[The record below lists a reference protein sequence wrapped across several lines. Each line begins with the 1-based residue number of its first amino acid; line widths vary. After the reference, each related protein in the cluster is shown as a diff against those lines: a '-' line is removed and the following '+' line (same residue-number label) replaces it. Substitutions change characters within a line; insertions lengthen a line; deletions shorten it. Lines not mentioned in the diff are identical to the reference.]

1 MAVRQASDYGN
12 RFALEASP
20 HVRPGLWL
28 SLSVAGIFACG
39 IAVPRLM
46 PALLPAVLVCF
57 ALYGSPAARA
67 VPRLHIAGRRLMAA
81 FAGVAAIGIANSPDV
96 LYAVWLTLS
105 FAAIA
110 LTAHWLITAVGQL
123 SSSVLVEVRRAAVA
137 GLAAGAAYLVIEQSA
152 GRPIIGSF
160 YEAFPVFAGK
170 SEYTFI
176 LDERGHDLVRRHILN
191 RGTGVLMLLLWPLLL
206 LLAFEIKRGTAGRW
220 TLPAALALASS
231 AIMLSAHEASKVALA
246 VSLCAFAL
254 AFVARRMAVVLLLV
268 GWIVANAAV
277 VPAVRIAYD
286 NGWQLDTGLTGSAR
300 ARITIWNFT
309 ATRISSAWVSGHGID
324 SVRYDDS
331 RLKPAYVAGEEG
343 QHRTGRHS
351 HNVFLQIWYEFGIL
365 GCLLWTCAGLYVLA
379 GVRRFKA
386 PAQPFVIAGAAA
398 GIVILSCSWGLWQH
412 WYASAVALSTV
423 LFAIAAASGL
433 AVPRGKPA
441 AGG

>member
-1 MAVRQASDYGN
+1 MAVRQASDFGN
-12 RFALEASP
+12 RFALEAGP

-28 SLSVAGIFACG
+28 PLGVAGIFACG

-57 ALYGSPAARA
+57 ALYNSSAARA
-67 VPRLHIAGRRLMAA
+67 MPRLQISGRRLITA
-81 FAGVAAIGIANSPDV
+81 FAVVAVIGIANAPYA
-96 LYAVWLTLS
+96 LYAGWLTLS
-105 FAAIA
+105 FAAIGFTA
-110 LTAHWLITAVGQL
+110 LWLVAAVEQL
-123 SSSVLVEVRRAAVA
+123 PPSGLAEVRRAVVA
-137 GLAAGAAYLVIEQSA
+137 GLVAGAAYLAIEQSA

-176 LDERGHDLVRRHILN
+176 SDERGHDLVRRHVLN

-206 LLAFEIKRGTAGRW
+206 LLAIEIKRGTAAWW
-220 TLPAALALASS
+220 TLPAAFALASS

-254 AFVARRMAVVLLLV
+254 AFVARRTAVMLLLV
-268 GWIVANAAV
+268 GWVVANAAV
-277 VPAVRIAYD
+277 VPAVRMAYD

-309 ATRISSAWVSGHGID
+309 ATRVSSAWVSGHGID

-331 RLKPAYVAGEEG
+331 RLKPAYISGEEG

-365 GCLLWTCAGLYVLA
+365 GSLLWTFAGIYVLA
-379 GVRRFKA
+379 GVRRFRD
-386 PAQPFVIAGAAA
+386 PAQPFAIAGAAA
-398 GIVILSCSWGLWQH
+398 GFVILSCSWGLWQH
-412 WYASAVALSTV
+412 WYASTIALAIV

-441 AGG
+441 TGG